1 MKKLMVNVFLL
12 SSMTFTMTM
21 CGSTDAGK
29 ESEAG
34 TQEAVKTPKDKL
46 EGKWEIKEATGEL
59 ASLNVGTIYT
69 FDGENFSTAA
79 MGMESKGKI
88 VTKTDEMFS
97 VLFENLTTNF
107 DYKYHFEG
115 EKLIIEAGTQG
126 QIFTLEKQ

>member
-1 MKKLMVNVFLL
+1 MKKILVNLLLL
-12 SSMTFTMTM
+12 SSMTLLITS
-21 CGSTDAGK
+21 CGTTDGGK
-29 ESEAG
+29 ESETG
-34 TQEAVKTPKDKL
+34 TQEVVKTPKDKL

-59 ASLNVGTIYT
+59 ASLNVGTIFT

-107 DYKYHFEG
+107 DYSYHFEG